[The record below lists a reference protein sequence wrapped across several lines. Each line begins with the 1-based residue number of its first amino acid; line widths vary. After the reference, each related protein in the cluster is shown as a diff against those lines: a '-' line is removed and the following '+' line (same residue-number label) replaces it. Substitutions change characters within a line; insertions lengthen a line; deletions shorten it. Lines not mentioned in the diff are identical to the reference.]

1 MPKPTLKDIAQAA
14 GVSAMTVSKALN
26 GKPGVSEDRRKEI
39 CDIAERM
46 NYAPN
51 LIAKSLRVD
60 ETKTIGVVLSDTSE
74 MVISKVLRG
83 IQDGATNHGY
93 SIIIANTDH
102 QPERELQSIRTLL
115 SKQIDGL
122 ILVAPTLYTNEHIAF
137 LKSFGIPF
145 IFLMRKNDHSEIDTV
160 INDNYL
166 GGYQSIAHLVSEGC
180 RSFQI
185 LSLSNSQSS
194 QEREKG
200 YRQAFSD
207 FKIPASPNQF
217 HAVTPFVEAGYNAAK
232 QLLAQGVRFDALV
245 CGCDTVAIGAMDALL
260 EAGVKI
266 PSSVRLIGYDGID
279 LARYLRIPLST
290 MAQPLYAIGLNGIE
304 ILLDRIHFPQMPV
317 RKLVLKSELV
327 VRQSTHA

>member
-26 GKPGVSEDRRKEI
+26 GKPGVSEERRKEI
-39 CDIAERM
+39 RDIAERM
-46 NYAPN
+46 NYTPN

-74 MVISKVLRG
+74 MVLSKVLRG

-93 SIIIANTDH
+93 SVIIANTDH
-102 QPERELQSIRTLL
+102 QPERELQAIRTLL

-122 ILVAPTLYTNEHIAF
+122 ILVAPTLYTDEHIAF
-137 LKSFGIPF
+137 LKNFGIPF

-185 LSLSNSQSS
+185 LSLSNSQSR

-200 YRQAFSD
+200 YW
-207 FKIPASPNQF
+207 
-217 HAVTPFVEAGYNAAK
+217 
-232 QLLAQGVRFDALV
+232 QG
-245 CGCDTVAIGAMDALL
+245 
-260 EAGVKI
+260 
-266 PSSVRLIGYDGID
+266 
-279 LARYLRIPLST
+279 
-290 MAQPLYAIGLNGIE
+290 
-304 ILLDRIHFPQMPV
+304 IL
-317 RKLVLKSELV
+317 
-327 VRQSTHA
+327 

>member
-200 YRQAFSD
+200 YWQAFSD

-217 HAVTPFVEAGYNAAK
+217 HAVTPFVEAGYDAAK

>member
-1 MPKPTLKDIAQAA
+1 MPKPTLKDIAQVA

-26 GKPGVSEDRRKEI
+26 GKPGVSEDRRREI

-279 LARYLRIPLST
+279 LARYLRIPLSS

>member
-1 MPKPTLKDIAQAA
+1 MPKPTLKDIAQVA

-26 GKPGVSEDRRKEI
+26 GKPGVSEDRRREI